1 MAPMRTFVRQAAVLL
16 LLQIAC
22 ARAGAAG
29 EIVQV
34 KINDLAFS
42 PTEITIKPGDTVE
55 WVNADFVD
63 HTATATG
70 GSWDVLIG
78 PGKSARRQ
86 FDKPGT
92 SKYYCRFHPNMTGI
106 IRVRK

>member
-1 MAPMRTFVRQAAVLL
+1 MRTLVRQAALLL

-42 PTEITIKPGDTVE
+42 PAEITIKPGDTVE
-55 WVNADFVD
+55 WVNADFID
-63 HTATATG
+63 HTATAKG
-70 GSWDVLIG
+70 GPWDVLIG
-78 PGKSARRQ
+78 AGKTARLQ
-86 FDKPGT
+86 FNKAGM
-92 SKYYCRFHPNMTGI
+92 SKYYCRFHPDMTGVVH
-106 IRVRK
+106 VRE